1 LVGIAK
7 SVDEAALRDLDTITS
22 SVDSHA
28 DANKMP
34 TPAEVMTAPAQS
46 MRGGAAEKEVA
57 AHSVLLPQEGL
68 TRLYGEFDTRMSAMQ
83 KSIASIAG
91 VTSQVAATVN
101 GLVAGLT
108 TAAKAEEDKA
118 EDEKKEKEEAEKA
131 AKSGAAKDAILNT
144 AALKAR
150 VAVRKAEDED
160 EDEDEEEYKEHTEK
174 ARAAIKALSDLI
186 VKAED
191 EAEDEEDEHRT
202 EKARAGLKTL
212 KAALKAAAVA
222 RETAKADEDKAEE
235 DKAEDED
242 KAEEDKAE
250 DEKKDEAEKAA
261 KSGATDLTAEFT
273 AFATAKGMTVADL
286 MSVMGGSGAKVSIVP
301 PSFVKA
307 ATAQSL
313 TDIDRRLEDAV
324 DSGVMDNAGV
334 MKAES
339 IKSHLVASRSGHY
352 DTDMVIGEI
361 AAADPA
367 IRDIFLP
374 QITA

>member
-235 DKAEDED
+235 DKAEDE
-242 KAEEDKAE
+242 
-250 DEKKDEAEKAA
+250 KKDEAEKAA